1 MLVKITIAT
10 MLIERRYFLITELLL
25 ITLALL
31 FLGRLATGQPSVP
44 TAQLDI
50 TYYTT
55 AMQLST
61 LTGFAGKPD
70 GIRQNDRFLLPSSGP
85 ILGADVF

>member
-1 MLVKITIAT
+1 MLVKITIAA

-25 ITLALL
+25 ITSHCYFWVASR
-31 FLGRLATGQPSVP
+31 LGSHRCSRT
-44 TAQLDI
+44 QLDI

-70 GIRQNDRFLLPSSGP
+70 GIPQNDRFLLPSSRP
-85 ILGADVF
+85 ILGADAF